1 MFTPE
6 QFEWFAAY
14 EKVRQSGQYNMFDRY
29 VHIAARLSREQYFF
43 VLGNF
48 SALQKANTEAEE
60 VKHILAQADD

>member
-14 EKVRQSGQYNMFDRY
+14 EKVRQNGLYNMFDRRAQT
-29 VHIAARLSREQYFF
+29 VAQLSTVEYYF
-43 VLGNF
+43 VRDNF